1 MQYLVRSRTIACISL
16 VSAFLAWPAI
26 AKTHQQAIRLSEKC
40 KLEEN
45 SAIAQ
50 LRPYVVNKKPIS
62 GELIG
67 AMMITT
73 GETDCKLV
81 AAWNYCARY
90 GDKDC
95 IIYAKFFRKHRKRM
109 QKR

>member
-16 VSAFLAWPAI
+16 VSAFLAGPAI
-26 AKTHQQAIRLSEKC
+26 AQSHQQASRLNEKC
-40 KLEEN
+40 KSEE
-45 SAIAQ
+45 SDYIAQ
-50 LRPYVVNKKPIS
+50 LRPYIVNRKPIS
-62 GELIG
+62 GSLIS
-67 AMMITT
+67 AMVITT

-90 GDKDC
+90 GNKDC
-95 IIYAKFFRKHRKRM
+95 VAIAKFFRKHRKRM